1 MAKSRFNFY
10 SLSAVQFGTS
20 LFIYRQIFMNTLS
33 ANSLYNLI
41 KNWSLEKEAVGSL
54 FDENL
59 AYPVNIGGMQG
70 SLYSF
75 FIKNYS
81 DIKSGKLLQALNYSQ
96 SGLGAGKNGSAVS
109 VSSDASN
116 IFIFTQSEREAFSIK
131 SDLET
136 IFEEAETTI
145 IPAWSS
151 VPYRPI
157 PSGARIFG
165 QRAGA
170 LAKMSYKNP
179 NLSDILKFKP
189 RIFIIPLR
197 VLLSPLPPPDYIRSH
212 IFGLSKKQQ
221 IDTIKLSDRLINNGY
236 TRVPRVTVP
245 GEFSLRGEVLDI
257 FLPEE
262 ENPFRIIFDFDQIEE
277 IKIFDADNQ
286 TTIKNIESAIIYP
299 MKEVIWTSEL
309 IEKLENIF
317 SEYDKNSIKENEENT
332 ENPRVPF
339 TKKAMEFRLN
349 LIENLKNSGTGEGEE
364 LFYPMLWDKQFSIF
378 DYINK
383 DSQIFF
389 LDFDRQAN
397 AIESLHR
404 ELSGL
409 YRKARLELP
418 VFPPQDLQFDFEEII
433 KKHEKRIYFRTLLT
447 SSEEKSAENLENDA
461 ETKKSSYKRIECEQ
475 ATSYF
480 GNINYLKEE
489 LKNQLD
495 DGWKIFIFA
504 DNQNQALRIEE
515 ILKEFASREKNP
527 LNIIAKSISEG
538 FVIPDEKIKVIQ
550 ENEIFGRR
558 KYVPKS
564 LHKAKSKAIDTFVE
578 LNPGDYVVHV
588 NYGIGIFHGIDR
600 IKALGN
606 ERDYIKL
613 QYADEEFVFV
623 PIEQLNLVQRYI
635 GNEGEKPA
643 LDRIGSKS
651 WENRKNKVKKSV
663 EDLAEKLIGL
673 YSRRQAAYGFPFPK
687 DTEWQTA
694 FEASFPYE
702 DTPDQITVTEEIK
715 KDMEKPQPMD
725 RLLCG
730 DVGYGKTEIAMR
742 AAFKAVM
749 GGKQV
754 AFLAPTTIL
763 AEQHYETCVE
773 RFHNFPVKIAHLSRF
788 VSAKEAKQTLTKLA
802 AGEIDIIIGTHRII
816 QKDVVFKNLGLMI
829 IDEEQRFG
837 VKDKEKLK
845 AIKNNIDCLSMS
857 ATPIPRTLH
866 MSLLKIRDM
875 SLLTTPPQIRKPIET
890 IVDEYSEEKVAT
902 AIRRE
907 IERGGQVFYL
917 HNRVESLNE
926 TRIKLERLLPEMLI
940 DVAHGQMSSDELD
953 DIFRRFK
960 LGGFHVLVATT
971 IIENGID
978 IPNVNTIIIDRADIY
993 GISQLYQ
1000 LRGRVGRSD
1009 KKAYAY
1015 LLYPEN
1021 KSLSEIAMKRLQ
1033 VISDF
1038 TELGSG
1044 FKIAMKDMEIR
1055 GAGNLLGRDQSGN
1068 VYSVGFDLYVRLL
1081 NQAVNR
1087 LMSQEEYKET
1097 PEVLM
1102 ELEYTGFIPDS
1113 YVQNPQT
1120 KMEIYKK
1127 IASIQTN
1134 EELDGVY
1141 LELEDRFGPIPDE
1154 ASSLLSLADIRI
1166 ICRKLNIASIK
1177 EHQGKAAVE
1186 FAKVSD
1192 ISIEK
1197 VLKLIRSSSGS
1208 VSLDPRRPNILI
1220 LNTGKIA
1227 LKEKSE
1233 FIREK
1238 LQQLA

>member
-1 MAKSRFNFY
+1 
-10 SLSAVQFGTS
+10 
-20 LFIYRQIFMNTLS
+20 MNTLS
-33 ANSLYNLI
+33 ANSIYSLL
-41 KNWSLEKEAVGSL
+41 KNWDSEKNVLTSILSEKVS
-54 FDENL
+54 
-59 AYPVNIGGMQG
+59 YPVNISGIQG
-70 SLYSF
+70 ALYSF

-81 DIKSGKLLQALNYSQ
+81 ELKKGLTLQSLNYKQ
-96 SGLGAGKNGSAVS
+96 SGYSSSAFKDLPQ
-109 VSSDASN
+109 VSSSSSDIY
-116 IFIFTQSEREAFSIK
+116 IFVQGEREANALK

-136 IFEEAETTI
+136 IFPEAETTI
-145 IPAWSS
+145 IPFWTS
-151 VPYRPI
+151 VPYKTVTQ
-157 PSGARIFG
+157 GARIFG
-165 QRAGA
+165 LRSGA
-170 LAKMSYKNP
+170 LAKLAYKNFSA
-179 NLSDILKFKP
+179 NELFKLKP

-197 VLLSPLPPPDYIRSH
+197 ILLSPLPNPEYIRSL
-212 IFGLSKKQQ
+212 IFGLSKAQK
-221 IDTIKLSDRLINNGY
+221 IDTISLSEKLTKNGY
-236 TRVPRVTVP
+236 LRVPRVQVA

-257 FLPEE
+257 FLPED
-262 ENPFRIIFDFDQIEE
+262 ENPTRIIFDFDKIEE
-277 IKIFDADNQ
+277 IKIFDSDNQ
-286 TTIKNIESAIIYP
+286 TTIKKIDSVIIYP
-299 MKEVIWTSEL
+299 MKEVIWNSEL
-309 IEKLENIF
+309 IKKLENIF
-317 SEYDKNSIKENEENT
+317 ENYEKNCITEET
-332 ENPRVPF
+332 PENPRIPF
-339 TKKAMEFRLN
+339 TDEAKKFKNEL
-349 LIENLKNSGTGEGEE
+349 LESLKNSGAGEGEE
-364 LFYPMLWDKQFSIF
+364 LFYPLLWEKTFSIF
-378 DYINK
+378 DYIEPN
-383 DSQIFF
+383 SQIFF
-389 LDFDRQAN
+389 MDFDRQEN
-397 AIESLHR
+397 SIENINR

-409 YRKARLELP
+409 YRKARLTLP
-418 VFPPQDLQFDFEEII
+418 VFPPQDLIFNFNEII
-433 KKHEKRIYFRTLLT
+433 SLHEKRIYFRTLT
-447 SSEEKSAENLENDA
+447 TVTENESEEKNELDFLKLES
-461 ETKKSSYKRIECEQ
+461 EPG
-475 ATSYF
+475 TSYF
-480 GNINYLKEE
+480 GNINYLKDE
-489 LKNQLD
+489 LENQLNEN
-495 DGWKIFIFA
+495 WNIFIFA
-504 DNQNQALRIEE
+504 DNENQALRISE
-515 ILKEFASREKNP
+515 ILKDFVNREKNA
-527 LNIIAKSISEG
+527 LKIIPNAISEG
-538 FVIPDEKIKVIQ
+538 FVIPELKLRVIQ
-550 ENEIFGRR
+550 ENEIFGRK

-635 GNEGEKPA
+635 GNEGEKPT

-663 EDLAEKLIGL
+663 EDLAQKLISL
-673 YSRRQAAYGFPFPK
+673 YSRRQASHGFPFPK
-687 DTEWQTA
+687 DTEWQAA

-773 RFHNFPVKIAHLSRF
+773 RFTNFPVKIAHLSRF
-788 VSAKEAKQTLTKLA
+788 VSQKETKQILQKLA
-802 AGEIDIIIGTHRII
+802 AGEIDILIGTHRII
-816 QKDVVFKNLGLMI
+816 QKDVQFKNLGLLI

-890 IVDEYSEEKVAT
+890 IVDEYSDEKVAT

-907 IERGGQVFYL
+907 VERGGQVFYL

-926 TRIKLERLLPEMLI
+926 TRIKLERLLPEMMI
-940 DVAHGQMSSDELD
+940 EVAHGQMSSEELD

-978 IPNVNTIIIDRADIY
+978 IPNVNTIIIDRADMY

-1081 NQAVNR
+1081 NQAVNA
-1087 LMSQEEYKET
+1087 LMAQEDYKDS

-1134 EELDGVY
+1134 EELDSVY
-1141 LELEDRFGPIPDE
+1141 FELEDRFGPIPDE
-1154 ASSLLSLADIRI
+1154 VTSLLSLADIRI
-1166 ICRKLNIASIK
+1166 ICKKLNISSIK
-1177 EHQGKAAVE
+1177 EHQGKVTVE

-1192 ISIEK
+1192 ISVDK
-1197 VLKLIRSSSGS
+1197 VLNLIKTSAGT
-1208 VSLDPRRPNILI
+1208 VSLDARRPNILI

-1238 LQQLA
+1238 LQQIA